1 MMMMVESFLSVWTKA
16 VVKTLN
22 IKFKKKKEE
31 EEGKSLKARA
41 INNTLKES
49 LVGASSK
56 SSKSWAS
63 KVYRSS

>member
-1 MMMMVESFLSVWTKA
+1 MWTKA

-31 EEGKSLKARA
+31 EEEGKSLKARS

>member
-1 MMMMVESFLSVWTKA
+1 MWTKA

-22 IKFKKKKEE
+22 IKFKKKKKKKTKE
-31 EEGKSLKARA
+31 KILKARS

>member
-1 MMMMVESFLSVWTKA
+1 M
-16 VVKTLN
+16 VKTLN
-22 IKFKKKKEE
+22 IKFKKKKKE

>member
-1 MMMMVESFLSVWTKA
+1 MWTKA

-22 IKFKKKKEE
+22 IKFKKKKKKKE
-31 EEGKSLKARA
+31 KILKARS

>member
-1 MMMMVESFLSVWTKA
+1 MWTKA
-16 VVKTLN
+16 AVKTLN

-31 EEGKSLKARA
+31 EGKSLKARS